1 MEENMLAD
9 APVMASLPCVDLK
22 GAKNFY
28 GEILGLQEME
38 MPGTEEG
45 GQNEA
50 AIYQCGGGTNLLV
63 YRRETPTTA
72 DHTAAAWI
80 VADIESVVD
89 ALVAKG
95 VTMETYDLP
104 DVEYDE
110 RGIARS
116 EGVAS
121 AWFKDPEGNILAV
134 NQVPGMS

>member
-1 MEENMLAD
+1 MLAD
-9 APVMASLPCVDLK
+9 APVIASLPCVDLE

-28 GEILGLQEME
+28 GEILGLQEMAI
-38 MPGTEEG
+38 PGTEEG
-45 GQNEA
+45 GPNEA
-50 AIYQCGGGTNLLV
+50 AFFQCGGGK
-63 YRRETPTTA
+63 RETPTTA

-80 VADIESVVD
+80 VADIEATVD

-95 VTMETYDLP
+95 VKMESYDMP

>member
-1 MEENMLAD
+1 MLAD
-9 APVMASLPCVDLK
+9 APVIASLPCVDLE

-28 GEILGLQEME
+28 GEILGLQEMAI
-38 MPGTEEG
+38 PGTEEG
-45 GQNEA
+45 GPNEA
-50 AIYQCGGGTNLLV
+50 AFFQCGQGTNLLV
-63 YRRETPTTA
+63 YKRETPTTA

-80 VADIESVVD
+80 VADIEATVD

-95 VTMETYDLP
+95 VKMESYDMP

>member
-1 MEENMLAD
+1 MLAD
-9 APVMASLPCVDLK
+9 APVVASLPCVDLQ

-28 GEILGLQEME
+28 GEILGLPEMAI
-38 MPGTEEG
+38 PGAEEG
-45 GQNEA
+45 GPAEVA
-50 AIYQCGGGTNLLV
+50 FFQCGAGTNLLV

-80 VADIESVVD
+80 VADIEATVD

-95 VTMETYDLP
+95 VKMETYDLP

-134 NQVPGMS
+134 NEVPGMS